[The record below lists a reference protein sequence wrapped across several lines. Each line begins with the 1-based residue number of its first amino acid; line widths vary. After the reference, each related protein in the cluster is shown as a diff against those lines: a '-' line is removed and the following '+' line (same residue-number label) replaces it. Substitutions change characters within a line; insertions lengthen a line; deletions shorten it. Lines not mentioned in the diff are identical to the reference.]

1 MTLLLNILRAVYWF
15 DPVVHFAFSE
25 LRADMES
32 ACDSDVLAY
41 IGHEQKRGYLTVILD
56 MFSYDTEPILGMSQI
71 RSKRMGKAA
80 HEGSLHE
87 ESYLSRLQGD
97 NAVHRADNVPMLLHH
112 RLPERAGKGL
122 SSELT
127 NLSA

>member
-1 MTLLLNILRAVYWF
+1 
-15 DPVVHFAFSE
+15 
-25 LRADMES
+25 MES

-71 RSKRMGKAA
+71 RSKRMAKRRMKGAFMKKS
-80 HEGSLHE
+80 H
-87 ESYLSRLQGD
+87 LSRLQGD

-112 RLPERAGKGL
+112 RLPECAGKGY
-122 SSELT
+122 SRHGSRADGRPVPQAHT
-127 NLSA
+127 YP